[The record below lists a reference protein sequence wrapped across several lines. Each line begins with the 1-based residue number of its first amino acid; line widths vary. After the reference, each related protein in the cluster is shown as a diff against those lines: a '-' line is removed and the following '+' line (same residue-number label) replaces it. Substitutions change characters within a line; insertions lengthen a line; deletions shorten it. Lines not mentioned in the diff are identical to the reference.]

1 MIVTGRKSQRT
12 GIRQQESRE
21 AAITAS
27 RRERSQ
33 MGTLRDEVRR
43 HVSTGVKKGDC
54 YVYVYAQNGVY
65 KRVTV
70 NVR

>member
-1 MIVTGRKSQRT
+1 MVSDMAIDEHREIRYESSNPRIAKVNAKTGE
-12 GIRQQESRE
+12 I
-21 AAITAS
+21 
-27 RRERSQ
+27 
-33 MGTLRDEVRR
+33 
-43 HVSTGVKKGDC
+43 TGVKKGDC